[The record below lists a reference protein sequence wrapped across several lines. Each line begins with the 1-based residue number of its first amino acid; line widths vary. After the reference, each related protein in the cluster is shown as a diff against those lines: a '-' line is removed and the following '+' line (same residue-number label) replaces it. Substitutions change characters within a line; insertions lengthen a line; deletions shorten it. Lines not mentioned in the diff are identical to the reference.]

1 MSVGFGF
8 SVGDFIAAI
17 QLVRTVIDALST
29 SSHSSVELQELL
41 RQLQSL
47 DTALR
52 EVETLQVDE
61 SLFAEILALKQSA
74 AQCQMTINEFLQNTE
89 SYQPHLLQSSN
100 VLKGSWKKVKWALCK
115 SKDVNKFK
123 ADLVIHTESIQLLL
137 ATMQMKNVEFNR
149 KSLERGQIS
158 IFSRIQT
165 NFSTYM
171 RKLATVTTMLEP
183 ISRNAQEC
191 LETSRRIISMNVRV
205 FQVVLNIQKLLS
217 TIPGQIDR
225 QQPVYLVDAVGRHA
239 PFHLEFIKSS
249 EALINVLSINFR
261 GLGAASKKIQNGDF
275 ALQDS
280 HTTKDINLKGAWDG
294 CFTPGQKVEMSMIFD
309 RSKSGST
316 SCPKCRFK
324 CIAQAERDVDWS
336 VD

>member
-1 MSVGFGF
+1 M
-8 SVGDFIAAI
+8 
-17 QLVRTVIDALST
+17 
-29 SSHSSVELQELL
+29 
-41 RQLQSL
+41 
-47 DTALR
+47 
-52 EVETLQVDE
+52 
-61 SLFAEILALKQSA
+61 
-74 AQCQMTINEFLQNTE
+74 
-89 SYQPHLLQSSN
+89 
-100 VLKGSWKKVKWALCK
+100 KWALYK
-115 SKDVNKFK
+115 RKDVNKFK
-123 ADLVIHTESIQLLL
+123 EDLVIHTESIQLLL
-137 ATMQMKNVEFNR
+137 ATMQMKNVNLNR

-158 IFSRIQT
+158 ISSRIQT

-191 LETSRRIISMNVRV
+191 LETSRRIISMNFRV

-249 EALINVLSINFR
+249 EALVNVLSINFR

-280 HTTKDINLKGAWDG
+280 HTMKDIDLESPWDA
-294 CFTPGQKVEMSMIFD
+294 CFAPGQRVEMSMIFD
-309 RSKSGST
+309 RSKGYVMSQMSFQMYHPG
-316 SCPKCRFK
+316 
-324 CIAQAERDVDWS
+324 
-336 VD
+336 